1 MEASEEQ
8 LRELDALSEALVF
21 ADPNDSEALA
31 DINSR
36 VKNIAAWVA
45 GHGLDASETA
55 LGHASKS
62 ASDKDGEG
70 VEAAL
75 GFISEMVSALQIVIR
90 DGRPESEVTFPQLR
104 QNPDSEDSSGA
115 HESLPLTLPA
125 YIDDAIFNEFLARQ
139 PGVLDEMES
148 FILDIETDGTS
159 QGLGALRRMLHTLKG
174 ESALLGL
181 EAIEELCHTWEDAL
195 DAGDPTQHADTFL
208 DVKDWMASAFQ
219 AYALGVHP
227 TERPDALLQYLEVL
241 KSSEPSGSDTE
252 ASGSDTEP
260 LVVPLEEQLGPILDV
275 IEKLDPADM
284 QALASLHT
292 SLEALSQSMETEGS
306 GAKAEVDSALEAVT
320 KIIFGEVKDAAKSL
334 LDVQRILEGVTH
346 PQAEVTHAQAGA
358 VQTQAGVAE
367 TAGDTPY
374 VSERAVDF
382 STVQDGD
389 LEALEEFASETETSL
404 ESIEVQLLALE
415 STAGDS
421 EAINTLVRGFRTIN
435 DVAGFL
441 ELPDIRDL
449 SGAALGLAE
458 KARDEVAE
466 FSPATID
473 AEFDVVKCLKFLIG
487 EMTMAVEERGI
498 LNRSDRVSP
507 ILEKI
512 RDLPVVAASQPETL
526 AGEDIEESEVT
537 EGKRLGDILVEASA
551 ATMEDV
557 KEALRKQYEPPEVAQ
572 LGALLVDAVATSN
585 REIQE
590 ALAIQK
596 SDPSRRLGDILVSLG
611 ALSTEDLERALAR
624 QSETPQ
630 LPKLGEVLVREQA
643 ATARDVSQALRAQ
656 EQSVRSGS
664 PIRQSVKVDGERL
677 DRLVDII
684 GELVIAQSMVS
695 LSPELRK
702 SISPALDKNLGQIDK
717 ITRELQEIGT
727 TLRMVSVRATFKK
740 MARLVRDLA
749 KKSGREVNF
758 IMSGED
764 TELDKSLVDQ
774 IADPLVHMIRNAVDH
789 GLERNGD
796 DRIAAGKSPAGRIEL
811 RAFHRG
817 GSVYIELEDDGRG
830 LNREVIVEKALERGV
845 IDSDENLEDRDVW
858 NLIFESGFSTAG
870 EVTDVSGRGVGMDVV
885 RRNISELRG
894 QINIESAL
902 GQGTTF
908 SMRLPLTLAVIDGM
922 VVRSGTE
929 RFVLPTLSVL
939 RLLRPDEIELIS
951 VLCNHRMI
959 KLDDALIPLYE
970 MSWLLGVNSESAGSV
985 DGVVVVLEGVDGMV
999 AIQADEVLGQQ
1010 QTVIKPLGEGIET
1023 TPGIAGGAILPDGRV
1038 GLILDVSGLEELAR
1052 SLPGPR
1058 VAGKGTGAEIPANGN
1073 GNGNGGGGEIT
1084 LPVLD
1089 DATQQSNV
1097 SPAKN
1102 VLG

>member
-21 ADPNDSEALA
+21 ADPNDSESLA

-55 LGHASKS
+55 LCHASES
-62 ASDKDGEG
+62 MSDKDGEG

-90 DGRPESEVTFPQLR
+90 DGRPESEATFPKLL
-104 QNPDSEDSSGA
+104 QNPDSEDSSCA
-115 HESLPLTLPA
+115 QESLPLTLPA
-125 YIDDAIFNEFLARQ
+125 YIDDAIFNEFIARQ

-159 QGLGALRRMLHTLKG
+159 QGLNALRRMLHTLKG

-195 DAGDPTQHADTFL
+195 DAGNPTEHVDTFL

-227 TERPDALLQYLEVL
+227 TERPDALLQYLEAL
-241 KSSEPSGSDTE
+241 KSSE
-252 ASGSDTEP
+252 ASGSDSEAPGSVTAP
-260 LVVPLEEQLGPILDV
+260 LVVPLEERVDPILDV

-292 SLEALSQSMETEGS
+292 SLEALSLSMETEGS
-306 GAKAEVDSALEAVT
+306 GAKAEVASALEAVT

-334 LDVQRILEGVTH
+334 LDVRRILEGVTH
-346 PQAEVTHAQAGA
+346 AQAGA
-358 VQTQAGVAE
+358 AEPAGVA
-367 TAGDTPY
+367 PY
-374 VSERAVDF
+374 TSTRAVDF

-415 STAGDS
+415 SSAGDS

-441 ELPDIRDL
+441 ELPDITDL
-449 SGAALGLAE
+449 SGAALELAE

-466 FSPATID
+466 FSRATID
-473 AEFDVVKCLKFLIG
+473 AEFDAVECLKLLIG

-507 ILEKI
+507 ILENI
-512 RDLPVVAASQPETL
+512 RDLPVTAASQPETL
-526 AGEDIEESEVT
+526 ADEEIEELEVT

-611 ALSTEDLERALAR
+611 ALSTEDIERALAR

-656 EQSVRSGS
+656 EQSGRSGS

-758 IMSGED
+758 VMSGED

-789 GLERNGD
+789 GLERNAE
-796 DRIAAGKSPAGRIEL
+796 DRIAAGKSSAGRIEL

-830 LNREVIVEKALERGV
+830 LDREVIVEKALERGV

-885 RRNISELRG
+885 RRNINELRG

-922 VVRSGTE
+922 VIRSGTE

-951 VLCNHRMI
+951 VLRNHRMI
-959 KLDDALIPLYE
+959 KLDNALIPLYE
-970 MSWLLGVNSESAGSV
+970 MSWLLGVNSKSAESV
-985 DGVVVVLEGVDGMV
+985 DGVVIVLEGVDGMV

-1073 GNGNGGGGEIT
+1073 GTGNGGGGEIT

-1089 DATQQSNV
+1089 DATQQGKV

-1102 VLG
+1102 ALG

>member
-1 MEASEEQ
+1 M
-8 LRELDALSEALVF
+8 
-21 ADPNDSEALA
+21 
-31 DINSR
+31 
-36 VKNIAAWVA
+36 
-45 GHGLDASETA
+45 
-55 LGHASKS
+55 
-62 ASDKDGEG
+62 
-70 VEAAL
+70 
-75 GFISEMVSALQIVIR
+75 
-90 DGRPESEVTFPQLR
+90 
-104 QNPDSEDSSGA
+104 
-115 HESLPLTLPA
+115 
-125 YIDDAIFNEFLARQ
+125 
-139 PGVLDEMES
+139 
-148 FILDIETDGTS
+148 
-159 QGLGALRRMLHTLKG
+159 
-174 ESALLGL
+174 
-181 EAIEELCHTWEDAL
+181 
-195 DAGDPTQHADTFL
+195 
-208 DVKDWMASAFQ
+208 
-219 AYALGVHP
+219 
-227 TERPDALLQYLEVL
+227 
-241 KSSEPSGSDTE
+241 
-252 ASGSDTEP
+252 
-260 LVVPLEEQLGPILDV
+260 
-275 IEKLDPADM
+275 
-284 QALASLHT
+284 
-292 SLEALSQSMETEGS
+292 
-306 GAKAEVDSALEAVT
+306 
-320 KIIFGEVKDAAKSL
+320 
-334 LDVQRILEGVTH
+334 
-346 PQAEVTHAQAGA
+346 
-358 VQTQAGVAE
+358 
-367 TAGDTPY
+367 
-374 VSERAVDF
+374 
-382 STVQDGD
+382 
-389 LEALEEFASETETSL
+389 
-404 ESIEVQLLALE
+404 ALE
-415 STAGDS
+415 SNSGDG

-441 ELPDIRDL
+441 ELPDITDL
-449 SGAALGLAE
+449 SGAALELAE
-458 KARDEVAE
+458 KARDEIAE

-473 AEFDVVKCLKFLIG
+473 AEFDIVECLKLLIG
-487 EMTMAVEERGI
+487 EMAIAVEERGI

-512 RDLPVVAASQPETL
+512 RDLPVAEASPPETL
-526 AGEDIEESEVT
+526 AVEDIEESEVT
-537 EGKRLGDILVEASA
+537 EGKRLGDFLVEASA
-551 ATMEDV
+551 ATMKDV
-557 KEALRKQYEPPEVAQ
+557 EEALRKQYEPPEVAK

-585 REIQE
+585 REIRE
-590 ALAIQK
+590 ALAIQE

-611 ALSTEDLERALAR
+611 ALSPEDLERTLAR
-624 QSETPQ
+624 QSEKPQ

-656 EQSVRSGS
+656 EQSVRSGL

-758 IMSGED
+758 VMSGED

-789 GLERNGD
+789 GLERNRE

-830 LNREVIVEKALERGV
+830 LDREVIVEKALKRGL
-845 IDSDENLEDRDVW
+845 IDSDENLDDRDVW
-858 NLIFESGFSTAG
+858 NLIFESGFSTAA

-885 RRNISELRG
+885 RRNINDLRG
-894 QINIESAL
+894 QINIESAF

-922 VVRSGTE
+922 VVRSGVE

-951 VLCNHRMI
+951 VLRNHRMI

-970 MSWLLGVNSESAGSV
+970 MSWLLGVNSESAESV

-1010 QTVIKPLGEGIET
+1010 QTVIKPLGEGIES

-1052 SLPGPR
+1052 GLPSPR
-1058 VAGKGTGAEIPANGN
+1058 LAGN
-1073 GNGNGGGGEIT
+1073 GNGNGGGGEIK

-1089 DATQQSNV
+1089 DVPQQGKV
-1097 SPAKN
+1097 SPAEN